1 MSAQISD
8 LLAGLL
14 IGARISQLYL
24 LAGIASER
32 VQKMVKNP
40 SPFYRVFSNNPAE
53 IWSSVSIQY

>member
-8 LLAGLL
+8 LLVGLL

-24 LAGIASER
+24 LAGVASER

-40 SPFYRVFSNNPAE
+40 SPCYRVFSHNPDE
-53 IWSSVSIQY
+53 I